1 MYTFRLDVAFGKNI
15 LISVILLFILLLVG
29 NVNADETDIDISSI
43 RYTNDFV
50 NGEPI
55 TLIGSGRDV
64 GTEYKYNLYDDDD
77 DDCDTQSCLPEN
89 WYAIDFDDE
98 NWGSGAAPFGNEEI
112 NGIEPG
118 TIWQTES
125 GLDDYIVIR
134 HYFNYTK
141 EDNLLSATL
150 NVAHNNYYMAYLLSL
165 IHIS

>member
-125 GLDDYIVIR
+125 GLDAVS
-134 HYFNYTK
+134 YTHLTLPTI
-141 EDNLLSATL
+141 LL
-150 NVAHNNYYMAYLLSL
+150 V
-165 IHIS
+165 

>member
-1 MYTFRLDVAFGKNI
+1 MYTFRFDVAFCKKI

-77 DDCDTQSCLPEN
+77 DAVSYTHLTLP
-89 WYAIDFDDE
+89 
-98 NWGSGAAPFGNEEI
+98 
-112 NGIEPG
+112 
-118 TIWQTES
+118 
-125 GLDDYIVIR
+125 
-134 HYFNYTK
+134 TK
-141 EDNLLSATL
+141 A
-150 NVAHNNYYMAYLLSL
+150 
-165 IHIS
+165 